1 MVITESKIVGTP
13 CVVTNFDVVYE
24 QIEDGKN
31 GIILDMNNEDYE
43 TLVQRMLDEKDT
55 LKNNLKSFNYDI
67 ETILNKWNE
76 IL

>member
-1 MVITESKIVGTP
+1 
-13 CVVTNFDVVYE
+13 
-24 QIEDGKN
+24 
-31 GIILDMNNEDYE
+31 MNNEDYE